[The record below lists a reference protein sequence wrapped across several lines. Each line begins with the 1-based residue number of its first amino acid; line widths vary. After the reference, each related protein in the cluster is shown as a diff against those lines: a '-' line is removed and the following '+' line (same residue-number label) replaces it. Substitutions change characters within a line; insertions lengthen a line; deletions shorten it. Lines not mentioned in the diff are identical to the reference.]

1 MYVAQSI
8 MLIGPSLW
16 LTFFRLKNRRNPEN
30 MHFQG
35 KALALLDWHWGKMQM
50 EKMHGHRHNGL
61 VEFHPEDHHQQ
72 SSSLSDFSVDSLV
85 ISASR
90 SDRTASSVSSLAAS
104 PGSYNPHDEI
114 MLTPMGSAL
123 HEYFEKEQ
131 DVAPIAHEPD
141 TNEDIKDAQEGQAD
155 TKAIDT
161 EDSEGH
167 KQSEAESTIAC
178 SSQIIK
184 DTCQHQAG
192 RALFVKCLNRQRSLE
207 TKVKDQ
213 ASFDRLV
220 ECFNV
225 FLDSCMREDDVKAAK
240 TAMIL
245 AETFY
250 LPKAV
255 TTEASSTNDGLPDG
269 HLHHNGPLG
278 RGASRIYLQE
288 QVKKHVIWKS
298 PSVRTAFIFAQQSS

>member
-1 MYVAQSI
+1 
-8 MLIGPSLW
+8 
-16 LTFFRLKNRRNPEN
+16 

-50 EKMHGHRHNGL
+50 EKTHGHRHNGL
-61 VEFHPEDHHQQ
+61 VEFHPEEHQDKR
-72 SSSLSDFSVDSLV
+72 SSSLSDLSMEPLV

-90 SDRTASSVSSLAAS
+90 SDRAASSTPSLAAS
-104 PGSYNPHDEI
+104 PGSSNSHDEI

-123 HEYFEKEQ
+123 HEYFEKEH
-131 DVAPIAHEPD
+131 DVAPPQHNTIENAKEPKA
-141 TNEDIKDAQEGQAD
+141 NEDNEDTQEDQTD
-155 TKAIDT
+155 IDTIETKA
-161 EDSEGH
+161 G
-167 KQSEAESTIAC
+167 ESTVVC
-178 SSQIIK
+178 SSQVIK
-184 DTCQHQAG
+184 DTCVHQAG

-225 FLDSCMREDDVKAAK
+225 FLDACMREDDVKAAK

-250 LPKAV
+250 LPKV
-255 TTEASSTNDGLPDG
+255 VSTEASGSTTEDGQADG
-269 HLHHNGPLG
+269 HLHHHNGPIG

-288 QVKKHVIWKS
+288 QVKKHAIWKS
-298 PSVRTAFIFAQQSS
+298 PSVSSRAFVLFDSGRCLMVKLL